1 MTFLDKVLVDEIG
14 TEARRI
20 EFAAVAGKAG
30 RLLLTI
36 LAAILYSLG
45 WTVRKVIVATW
56 LALTWSW
63 AAVRLGWREAAPKPR
78 P

>member
-14 TEARRI
+14 AEARRI

-30 RLLLTI
+30 RLLLTV
-36 LAAILYSLG
+36 LAAILYSAG
-45 WTVRKVIVATW
+45 WTVRKAFVVGW
-56 LALTWSW
+56 LAVTWSW

>member
-1 MTFLDKVLVDEIG
+1 MTFLDDALAKQVGD
-14 TEARRI
+14 EARRI

-30 RLLLTI
+30 RLLLTV
-36 LAAILYSLG
+36 LAAILYSAG
-45 WTVRKVIVATW
+45 WTVRKVFVVTW

-78 P
+78 T